1 MHTISI
7 HVRCI
12 RMNHNIATSQQRRIA
27 SGIAVA
33 FNLISFAV
41 RFRFAQRL
49 PCTPNKSLHLCVIEH
64 INMVNRL
71 WCAAVQIAYNE
82 MKNHSTYRIGH
93 RHHLVC
99 HRLCLS
105 WRAGASHMIVQ
116 SCSRGFFAV
125 DASTTIA
132 FFFGS
137 LLLSF
142 SSLFIFIRL
151 ISLNVVGTC
160 FDMLTIACPF
170 AVHST
175 YLLE

>member
-116 SCSRGFFAV
+116 SCSRGFFSQSMLARQ
-125 DASTTIA
+125 
-132 FFFGS
+132 
-137 LLLSF
+137 LHF
-142 SSLFIFIRL
+142 SSDPYSYRFPRSLF
-151 ISLNVVGTC
+151 S
-160 FDMLTIACPF
+160 FDLFRWM
-170 AVHST
+170 
-175 YLLE
+175 